1 MDAGALRWGD
11 GRGRDGDDAIVW
23 ELALGAMISVEGVGL
38 ERNVNRWLRS

>member
-11 GRGRDGDDAIVW
+11 GRGRDGDD
-23 ELALGAMISVEGVGL
+23 ALGAMISVEGVGL